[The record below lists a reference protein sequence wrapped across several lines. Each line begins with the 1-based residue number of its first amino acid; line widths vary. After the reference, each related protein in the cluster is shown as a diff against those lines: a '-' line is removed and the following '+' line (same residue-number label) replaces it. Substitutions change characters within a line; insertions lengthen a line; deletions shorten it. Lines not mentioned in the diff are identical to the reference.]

1 MFLIDTNVLSQLRLL
16 RDNRADPQVAAWANR
31 HDPQTFAFSAI
42 TLMETEIGILRMER
56 RDQKQ
61 GRVLRDWMIGVI
73 LAQYGD
79 RIIAV
84 DDRIAT
90 LAASFQ
96 VPDPAPLADSLI
108 AATALIHGLT
118 VVTRNTADFL
128 RTGATVLNPWD
139 V

>member
-1 MFLIDTNVLSQLRLL
+1 VFLIDTNVLSQLRLL
-16 RDNRADPQVAAWANR
+16 RDNRADPRVAAWANR
-31 HDPQTFAFSAI
+31 QDPQTFAFSAV
-42 TLMETEIGILRMER
+42 TLLETEIGVLRMER

-90 LAASFQ
+90 LAASFH

-108 AATALIHGLT
+108 AATALIHRLT